1 MSETLHE
8 LRVDLQ
14 TAREVYGRRSSQA
27 ERAFSNLCRAASE
40 NGTPLDGL
48 RHHTENEVER
58 FFSYTIAG
66 VDGHVYWDGPKAF
79 TRNDKR
85 SRTPL
90 RWWWQHRYGNLA
102 NSDDLVVK
110 CGEANCINPEHAAK
124 ERNRGYMLRYTDHE
138 IFGALQVMAERLG
151 KTPSSAD
158 WKKSGRRPHASSI
171 EERYGSWAKAISAAN
186 LPPVVN
192 VYLRVSP
199 ERVIA
204 GIKFAKRKL
213 GYWPSSEQYQAL
225 RVELRA
231 HGHPTSSSIGQ
242 RIFGSWPKAR
252 QAAGAPENMWSEG
265 QKRRFAR
272 REVPPREDAQATEGK
287 GS

>member
-1 MSETLHE
+1 MTATLHE
-8 LRVDLQ
+8 LRSDLVA
-14 TAREVYGRRSSQA
+14 ARETHGRRSSQA
-27 ERAFSNLCRAASE
+27 ERAFSNLCRAAADA
-40 NGTPLDGL
+40 GTPLDGL

-58 FFSYTIAG
+58 FFSWTIPG
-66 VDGHVYWDGPKAF
+66 VDEHVYWDGPKAF
-79 TRNDKR
+79 VRNDKKA
-85 SRTPL
+85 RTPL
-90 RWWWQHRYGNLA
+90 RYWWQHRYGNLA

-110 CGEANCINPEHAAK
+110 CGERNCINPEHAAK
-124 ERNRGYMLRYTDHE
+124 ERRRGYMLRYTDSE
-138 IFGALQVMAERLG
+138 IFGSLQVLAERLE

-171 EERYGSWAKAISAAN
+171 EERYGSWANAVSAAG

-199 ERVIA
+199 ERVLA
-204 GIKFAKRKL
+204 GIKFAKRTL
-213 GYWPSSEQYQAL
+213 GHWPSTAQYQAL

-231 HGHPTSSSIGQ
+231 AGHPTSSSIGV

-252 QAAGAPENMWSEG
+252 QAAGAPENIWSEG

-272 REVPPREDAQATEGK
+272 REVPPREDAQTREG
-287 GS
+287 SVN